1 MCLGVKTEREIQ
13 KGLADQGHSISYLH
27 THTTTHAHTHTH
39 THTTHTHTHTPTHT
53 HTHTHTTHTHN
64 HTHTTTHQNISYLPA
79 YVCTIYG
86 ALGRGTEERKR
97 GEGLKYA

>member
-1 MCLGVKTEREIQ
+1 MLISEKKRSKAGKERKKTERMRKSSVKSGS
-13 KGLADQGHSISYLH
+13 KGRERSRRTSLIRATAFFIY
-27 THTTTHAHTHTH
+27 
-39 THTTHTHTHTPTHT
+39 TPTD
-53 HTHTHTTHTHN
+53 
-64 HTHTTTHQNISYLPA
+64 THQNISYLPA

>member
-1 MCLGVKTEREIQ
+1 MRKSSVKSGS
-13 KGLADQGHSISYLH
+13 KGSKRSRRASLIRTTAFLIYTPTHIH
-27 THTTTHAHTHTH
+27 THTD
-39 THTTHTHTHTPTHT
+39 
-53 HTHTHTTHTHN
+53 
-64 HTHTTTHQNISYLPA
+64 THQNISYLPA

>member
-1 MCLGVKTEREIQ
+1 MRNTSVKSGSKGRERSGRTSLIRATAFFIYT
-13 KGLADQGHSISYLH
+13 LTY
-27 THTTTHAHTHTH
+27 THAD
-39 THTTHTHTHTPTHT
+39 
-53 HTHTHTTHTHN
+53 
-64 HTHTTTHQNISYLPA
+64 THQNISYLPA